1 MSVTGESKDNP
12 IVLES
17 PISLGRV
24 PVNENGSAIFL
35 LKSVQIASQIAP
47 NQDMV
52 TAQMPS
58 L

>member
-1 MSVTGESKDNP
+1 MSVTEESKDNP

-24 PVNENGSAIFL
+24 PVSENGSAIFL